1 MHIPYTTTGT
11 GENEKINGTQGT
23 VPCARIKNTTEN
35 VSVTNGKICEY
46 FYHTKNETEISG
58 ICIECDEGYL
68 YIRSSSFRDL
78 EIFLSSKRFNVQ
90 EFVSCEAY
98 NKEIFGNLKRIDAFK
113 IMNKQES

>member
-1 MHIPYTTTGT
+1 M
-11 GENEKINGTQGT
+11 
-23 VPCARIKNTTEN
+23 
-35 VSVTNGKICEY
+35 SVTNGKICEY

-68 YIRSSSFRDL
+68 YVRSSSFREL

-90 EFVSCEAY
+90 EFVSYEAY
-98 NKEIFGNLKRIDAFK
+98 NKEIFRNLKKIDAFK